1 MEEECRSEGWERS
14 AAVRMGEECSSEGW
28 GRSAVVRDGGGV
40 QQ

>member
-1 MEEECRSEGWERS
+1 MGEECSSEGWERS

-28 GRSAVVRDGGGV
+28 GRSAAVRDGGV